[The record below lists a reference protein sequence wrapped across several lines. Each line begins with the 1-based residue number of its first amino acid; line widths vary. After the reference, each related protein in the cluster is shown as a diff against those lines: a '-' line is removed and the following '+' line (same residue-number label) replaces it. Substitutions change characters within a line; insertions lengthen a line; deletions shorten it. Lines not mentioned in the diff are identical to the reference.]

1 MTNIARLPEPFR
13 PVYRYTM
20 RDGSPQEEEALGSDL
35 WNEHG
40 VVYARVYQD
49 EPVYIGST
57 DRRLSRRIQAHLRGI
72 SKSEQSTPVKYR
84 QWAEGKRITIVAYK
98 PPPVELLGR
107 VIPIHRAVEAAL
119 IDEIRPKPIDSRPWF
134 VART

>member
-1 MTNIARLPEPFR
+1 MAAHKKKKLLVAISGTNTASF
-13 PVYRYTM
+13 T
-20 RDGSPQEEEALGSDL
+20 LGCTKMNL
-35 WNEHG
+35 
-40 VVYARVYQD
+40 Y
-49 EPVYIGST
+49 T

-119 IDEIRPKPIDSRPWF
+119 IEEIRPKPIDSRPWF